1 MEQTQGL
8 VWSYIYRLSAPFTQ
22 EHDHCSSNGKS
33 GCSVLAKPGR
43 ACLSSFRNRFASI
56 MAKRLHRIIL
66 AKMCL
71 YLQFLQ
77 LCCLNCSFL
86 DVNAHLEL
94 PDPGLS

>member
-8 VWSYIYRLSAPFTQ
+8 VWFYIYRLSAPFTQ

-33 GCSVLAKPGR
+33 ACSGLAVSGR

-66 AKMCL
+66 AKICL

-77 LCCLNCSFL
+77 LCCLNCIFL
-86 DVNAHLEL
+86 DVNAHIEL
-94 PDPGLS
+94 SDPVLS